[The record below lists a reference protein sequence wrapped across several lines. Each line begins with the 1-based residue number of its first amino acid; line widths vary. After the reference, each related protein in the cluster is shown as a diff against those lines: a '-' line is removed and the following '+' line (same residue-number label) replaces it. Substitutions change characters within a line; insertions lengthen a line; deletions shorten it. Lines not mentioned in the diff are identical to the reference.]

1 MEINQKRTAPPET
14 RFPDGFRILRG
25 KQEFITYREHSS
37 IRIWPSRVSSH
48 FDMHMHSAVEIIL
61 VRQGK
66 AVYQFPDAHYE
77 VTEGQILMVPSGV
90 THSLTEN
97 EDIDRHLFL
106 FEPGPILS
114 MWDSGIIKKM
124 MSKTVYL
131 RVPSEMRDRITGALD
146 RMVECYTQ
154 KDTLWNSQCYGH
166 LLEMYTI
173 LANGEPSL
181 FQDEENRMERFIDSP
196 LLNSAMIFMDEHF
209 AEDISLEDV
218 ATFAGFSKSYFSRT
232 FKAFTGVPF
241 TEYLTQKRLDAAT
254 NELIYTTLPIGEVA
268 RRTGFGGITT
278 FNRIFHQRC
287 HCTPTQF
294 RNMYGSQEVKQHQL
308 PNDPHPMEDP
318 AVREA

>member
-1 MEINQKRTAPPET
+1 MEINQKRAAPPET

-37 IRIWPSRVSSH
+37 IRIWPSQVRSH

-61 VRQGK
+61 VRHGK
-66 AVYQFPDAHYE
+66 AVYQFPDARYE

-97 EDIDRHLFL
+97 DEIDRHLFL

-114 MWDSGIIKKM
+114 MWDSGAIKKI
-124 MSKTVYL
+124 MSKAVYL
-131 RVPSEMRDRITGALD
+131 REASEMRGRITEELDRIVD
-146 RMVECYTQ
+146 CYYR

-166 LLEMYTI
+166 LLEMYTL
-173 LANGEPSL
+173 LANGDPSL
-181 FQDEENRMERFIDSP
+181 IRDEEGRTERFIDSP
-196 LLNSAMIFMDEHF
+196 LLNSAMIFMDEHYS
-209 AEDISLEDV
+209 EDISLEDV

-254 NELIYTTLPIGEVA
+254 NELIYTTMPIGEVA
-268 RRTGFGGITT
+268 RKTGFGGITT

-294 RNMYGSQEVKQHQL
+294 RNMYGSQEVKKHQL
-308 PNDPHPMEDP
+308 PNGYGDAGEA
-318 AVREA
+318 AVQEA